1 MIALARVDLP
11 DPFGPISAW
20 NSPERTWRSTP
31 RRMDF
36 SPALTCRLRISRSAM
51 VSLRERK
58 VFVGLREL
66 DELAQRGALEG
77 ADDPHLHAR
86 PHQLGGAV
94 ALVGAVR
101 AQHTGVVLVG
111 DEALHGSNR
120 ALEREHHRVHRD
132 LLGGAGEHVAAVG
145 AARGLDQLGLL
156 QQRRDPLEVGERQ
169 VLGRRHRLERH
180 RSGRRSQP
188 QLDQQTYPVLRLGG
202 EDHRGTN
209 PTSGVG
215 VASDPAGSC
224 YSYASAVSTSIR
236 AARRAGMIAAS
247 MPAPIATTTN
257 AISEPT
263 GTANVIPSAANTRA
277 SRAAMPSPAAM
288 PIAAP
293 RTAVMMLSWRIIRR
307 TCRRVMPTARSM
319 PISRVRSNVESTS
332 VLTMPNRDTMTVR
345 ASRIMKTASSSSMP
359 FVMSLMNPSLETT
372 CASGNLA
379 SARSSAAAFVV
390 VTNDSRSR
398 CASKARSNA
407 GRVTVIGP
415 RPSES
420 STGDF
425 SIPRTI
431 SGSLTP
437 FAEVTVMRSPT
448 SVPCSF
454 AQPSST
460 TAPSA
465 PRPERTRLEPSS
477 HSKSNTL
484 AIVAASTPL
493 TISVLPATRPP
504 SWRSALIALTPGAWA
519 AVRAMSGSIGEKP
532 SCAVITCEAAMR
544 SFSVPLV
551 S

>member
-1 MIALARVDLP
+1 MNRPATARSSGSASVMSLPSNRIWPSVTSRLGWPMITLASVDLP

-111 DEALHGSNR
+111 DEALHGSDR
-120 ALEREHHRVHRD
+120 ALEGEHHLVHRD

-180 RSGRRSQP
+180 RSGRQSQP

-224 YSYASAVSTSIR
+224 YSYASAVRTSIR

-247 MPAPIATTTN
+247 MPAPIAITTN

-263 GTANVIPSAANTRA
+263 GIANVIPSSANTLA
-277 SRAAMPSPAAM
+277 SRAAMPRPA
-288 PIAAP
+288 
-293 RTAVMMLSWRIIRR
+293 
-307 TCRRVMPTARSM
+307 
-319 PISRVRSNVESTS
+319 
-332 VLTMPNRDTMTVR
+332 
-345 ASRIMKTASSSSMP
+345 
-359 FVMSLMNPSLETT
+359 
-372 CASGNLA
+372 
-379 SARSSAAAFVV
+379 
-390 VTNDSRSR
+390 
-398 CASKARSNA
+398 
-407 GRVTVIGP
+407 
-415 RPSES
+415 
-420 STGDF
+420 
-425 SIPRTI
+425 
-431 SGSLTP
+431 
-437 FAEVTVMRSPT
+437 
-448 SVPCSF
+448 
-454 AQPSST
+454 
-460 TAPSA
+460 
-465 PRPERTRLEPSS
+465 
-477 HSKSNTL
+477 
-484 AIVAASTPL
+484 
-493 TISVLPATRPP
+493 
-504 SWRSALIALTPGAWA
+504 
-519 AVRAMSGSIGEKP
+519 
-532 SCAVITCEAAMR
+532 
-544 SFSVPLV
+544 
-551 S
+551 